1 MGRAAV
7 VGGGVAG
14 LSAAIGL
21 GRAGW
26 DVVLFERADAFGD
39 VGAGITLWPNALAAL
54 DHLGVGTQVR
64 RRAITARSG
73 QVRARDGRTLVDAQ
87 LTQVTGPESDVVAMH
102 RADLIDVLASAVP
115 GTVRVGEQVTD
126 VHPDGRVSTGRGV
139 STFDLVVAADGV
151 HSTIRRTWW
160 PDDGRPRDTGIRV
173 WRWIVDRAP
182 GEFVGTIWAQR
193 AEFGVVPLPG
203 DRTYVFA
210 AASGDGDLGEFALW
224 PEPVAAL
231 VAEATDV
238 IEHRLLDLAVPK
250 SLVHGRI
257 ALAGD
262 AAHTL
267 RPHLGQGAGL
277 AIEDAVVLAARA
289 PDLDSYSRVRR
300 RRVRVVAAAARAASS
315 LLMPPGS
322 TTTALRDAV
331 VRKLPD
337 RLVLAP
343 LTAINR
349 WRPPAS

>member
-1 MGRAAV
+1 MARAAV

-54 DHLGVGTQVR
+54 HHLGVGPQIR
-64 RRAITARSG
+64 RHAMTAQTG
-73 QVRARDGRTLVDAQ
+73 QVRAGDGRTLIDAQ
-87 LTQVTGPESDVVAMH
+87 LARVTGPESEVVAMH
-102 RADLIDVLASAVP
+102 RAELIDVLAAAVP
-115 GTVRVGEQVTD
+115 GTVRVGEMVTGAW
-126 VHPDGRVSTGRGV
+126 PDGRVRTGRGE

-151 HSTIRRTWW
+151 HSAIRRTWW

-173 WRWIVDRAP
+173 WRWIVDRPP
-182 GEFVGTIWAQR
+182 GDFIGTVWAQR

-210 AASGDGDLGEFALW
+210 AAAGDGTLQDFALW
-224 PEPVAAL
+224 PEPVGAL
-231 VAEATDV
+231 VAGATDV
-238 IEHRLLDLAVPK
+238 IEHRLLELAVPK
-250 SLVHGRI
+250 CLVRGRI
-257 ALAGD
+257 ALVGD

-277 AIEDAVVLAARA
+277 AIEDAAVLAACA
-289 PDLDSYSRVRR
+289 PDLARYSRIRR
-300 RRVRVVAAAARAASS
+300 RRVRVVAAAARAASP
-315 LLMPPGS
+315 LLMPPGPA
-322 TTTALRDAV
+322 TTALRDTV
-331 VRKLPD
+331 VRLLPD

-343 LTAINR
+343 LAAINR
-349 WRPPAS
+349 WRPPGR